1 MRQGKDETLQ
11 IANEVNG
18 SSAWMRLHGEE
29 FKGKKIPFGA
39 LVDFKPSEAQG
50 GKREKF
56 EPRGETGIFAGYVLS
71 TGMHWANKYRAWALT
86 AFAGA
91 ELNIKKAKVP
101 PRLRMPHQTE
111 RMILKSPL
119 TFPTQQKYKVANETL
134 EGIEMSVDAIG
145 LDARD
150 RLIEDE
156 DYEPELLQSDE
167 KRLLDDEVDQIA
179 GLLLDDGPEV
189 LAGGW
194 GDHAGEEDARPS
206 SSKGKGDGHS
216 KSDEKVAKSN
226 LPPVSCREGRIQ
238 ANEDIE
244 TSRVHS

>member
-1 MRQGKDETLQ
+1 
-11 IANEVNG
+11 
-18 SSAWMRLHGEE
+18 
-29 FKGKKIPFGA
+29 
-39 LVDFKPSEAQG
+39 
-50 GKREKF
+50 
-56 EPRGETGIFAGYVLS
+56 
-71 TGMHWANKYRAWALT
+71 MHWANKYRAWALT

-119 TFPTQQKYKVANETL
+119 TFPIQQKYKVANETL
-134 EGIEMSVDAIG
+134 EGIEMSINAIG

-189 LAGGW
+189 TV
-194 GDHAGEEDARPS
+194 GDRGIMQEMKMLDRAPR
-206 SSKGKGDGHS
+206 KGKEMDTLRAMRRLRSPTFHTCQLGYPGMVLRTSTTMARRLRSTRPGDRILS
-216 KSDEKVAKSN
+216 
-226 LPPVSCREGRIQ
+226 GRM
-238 ANEDIE
+238 D
-244 TSRVHS
+244 SG